1 MASTHFVDTIKGVA
15 TLRAFGWT
23 AASIV
28 ENNRHLDTSQQPAYL
43 LAMIQRW
50 LVFVLNVVVAIVA
63 IVVVALATQLRSS
76 QGFTGASLITIMSF
90 GDFLAELIR
99 CYILLETSIGAV
111 SRLKTFSETTTPEDL
126 PGEDVVPPES
136 WPERGLVEIRNMS
149 ASYSDPQSDSLP
161 PSENDD
167 EKDPASSSSPET
179 PTRLALRNLNLTIR
193 PGEKVA
199 ICGRSG
205 SGKSS
210 TILLLL
216 RLLEPVASPS
226 AVPLDPVAPFA
237 SGSGSGSDSTSLL
250 TIDSLP
256 LAAVDRATLRRRVI
270 AVPQDAVFLP
280 DGTSFR
286 ANLDPYGAAGA
297 DDCRAVLES
306 VDLWAFVADR
316 GGLDAGL
323 AADSLSQGQKQ
334 LFSLARA
341 MLRRRIRG
349 RRVLAASSSFSA
361 AAMDGAAAVRTEE
374 KGGRGG
380 EDAERPRE
388 GGLLLLDEVSSS
400 VDVDTDRAMQRI
412 IMREFEGYTIVMVSH
427 RLDMVMD
434 FDRVFVMDAGSVVE
448 EGPPRRLVETEGSRF
463 RDLWLVGGRG

>member
-1 MASTHFVDTIKGVA
+1 M
-15 TLRAFGWT
+15 
-23 AASIV
+23 
-28 ENNRHLDTSQQPAYL
+28 ENNRHLDTSQRPAYL

-50 LVFVLNVVVAIVA
+50 LLFVLNSVVAVIAV
-63 IVVVALATQLRSS
+63 VVVALATQLRSS
-76 QGFTGASLITIMSF
+76 QGFTGASLVTIMGF
-90 GDFLAELIR
+90 GDTLAFIIR
-99 CYILLETSIGAV
+99 CYIQLETSIGAV

-126 PGEDVVPPES
+126 PGEDVIPPES
-136 WPERGLVEIRNMS
+136 WPERGLVEIHNMS
-149 ASYSDPQSDSLP
+149 ASYSDPQSHS
-161 PSENDD
+161 PSATGAEDD
-167 EKDPASSSSPET
+167 EKDPSFRHDTTAPQ
-179 PTRLALRNLNLTIR
+179 LALRNLSVTIR

-216 RLLEPVASPS
+216 RLL
-226 AVPLDPVAPFA
+226 DPVTSSTTPLGPIPA
-237 SGSGSGSDSTSLL
+237 SSSSTSSAL

-256 LAAVDRATLRRRVI
+256 LTAIDRATLRRRII

-297 DDCRAVLES
+297 ADCRAVLEA
-306 VDLWAFVADR
+306 VELWAFVEDK
-316 GGLDAGL
+316 GGLEAGM

-349 RRVLAASSSFSA
+349 RVGGSSDA
-361 AAMDGAAAVRTEE
+361 GTEE
-374 KGGRGG
+374 K
-380 EDAERPRE
+380 RE

-412 IMREFEGYTIVMVSH
+412 IKREFEGYTIVMVSH

-434 FDRVFVMDAGSVVE
+434 FDRVLVMDAGSVVE
-448 EGPPRRLVETEGSRF
+448 EGPPRQLVETDGSRF